1 MRIEVATFWIVLAL
15 LIVPAC
21 SGIKVSQDYEAGYD
35 FAKLKTYAWKPN
47 DNKEYGIDDNDLV
60 DQRIRTA
67 IEINLSA
74 MQYRQIDSGTPDF
87 YISYHLTIEQIIHSS
102 NVGGGFSVGRS
113 SGGRYGSIGVG
124 TGTQV
129 QTYDQG
135 TLLIDVT
142 DGSSNK
148 LIWRGISTQSVS
160 EHSDPEKITQSVN
173 ETVEKTLLQ
182 FPPQ

>member
-1 MRIEVATFWIVLAL
+1 MKRVIAIFWVAFAL
-15 LIVPAC
+15 LVLQAC
-21 SGIKVSQDYEAGYD
+21 SGIKVSQDYEQGYD
-35 FAKLKTYAWKPN
+35 FSKLKTYTWKPN
-47 DNKEYGIDDNDLV
+47 DDKEYGIVDNDLMDRRV
-60 DQRIRTA
+60 KTA
-67 IEINLSA
+67 IENTLSA
-74 MQYRQIDSGTPDF
+74 RQYKQVFSGKPDF

-135 TLLIDVT
+135 TLLIDIT
-142 DGSSNK
+142 DSSSNK

>member
-1 MRIEVATFWIVLAL
+1 MRILSGIVWVMATLFILQ
-15 LIVPAC
+15 AC
-21 SGIKVSQDYEAGYD
+21 SGIKVSQDYEQGYD
-35 FAKLKTYAWKPN
+35 FSKLKTYAWKPN
-47 DNKEYGIDDNDLV
+47 DNKEYGIDDNDLM
-60 DQRIRTA
+60 DHRIRTA
-67 IEINLSA
+67 IENTMSA
-74 MQYRQIDSGTPDF
+74 RQFTQIDTGKPDF
-87 YISYHLTIEQIIHSS
+87 YISYHLTIEQIIHSN

-124 TGTQV
+124 TGTRV

-135 TLLIDVT
+135 ILLIDIT

-148 LIWRGISTQSVS
+148 LIWRGTSTQSVS

-173 ETVEKTLLQ
+173 ETIEKTLLQ

>member
-1 MRIEVATFWIVLAL
+1 MKRVIAIFWVAFAL
-15 LIVPAC
+15 LVLQAC
-21 SGIKVSQDYEAGYD
+21 SGIKVSQDYEQGYD
-35 FAKLKTYAWKPN
+35 FSKLKTYTWKPN
-47 DNKEYGIDDNDLV
+47 DDKEYGIVDNDLMDRRV
-60 DQRIRTA
+60 RTA
-67 IEINLSA
+67 IENTLSA
-74 MQYRQIDSGTPDF
+74 RQYKQVFSGNPDF

-124 TGTQV
+124 TGTRV

-135 TLLIDVT
+135 TLLIDIT

-148 LIWRGISTQSVS
+148 LIWRGTSTQSVS

>member
-1 MRIEVATFWIVLAL
+1 MRTEIAIFWIVLAL

-21 SGIKVSQDYEAGYD
+21 SGIKVSQDYEQGYD
-35 FAKLKTYAWKPN
+35 FSKLKTYAWKPN
-47 DNKEYGIDDNDLV
+47 ENKEYGIVDNDLMDKRV
-60 DQRIRTA
+60 RTA
-67 IEINLSA
+67 IENALSA
-74 MQYRQIDSGTPDF
+74 RQYSQVFSGKPDF
-87 YISYHLTIEQIIHSS
+87 YISYHMSVEQIIRSS
-102 NVGGGFSVGRS
+102 NVSGGFSVGGS
-113 SGGRYGSIGVG
+113 SSGRYGRIGIG
-124 TGTQV
+124 TGGRV

-148 LIWRGISTQSVS
+148 LIWRGTSTQSVS

-182 FPPQ
+182 FPPK